1 MQATQPN
8 RHTVNEPHCVWCLY
22 VLGRVR
28 PGNHQHHVFGRHY
41 GLTIPMCQHHHS
53 ESYHSEGSITRQ
65 DIIDKV
71 LVPHYWNGE
80 DKSGAFT
87 RRIEP

>member
-1 MQATQPN
+1 MD
-8 RHTVNEPHCVWCLY
+8 EPRCLWCLY

-28 PGNHQHHVFGRHY
+28 PGNHSHHVFGRHNPVE
-41 GLTIPMCQHHHS
+41 IPMCQHHHS

-71 LVPHYWNGE
+71 LIPFFWGGE
-80 DKSGAFT
+80 DLSATFT
-87 RRIEP
+87 RWVKPTRISADRQS